1 MEWSKIKNII
11 LVILLAVNLILLGMV
26 SYQEYQSARYDAQT
40 LESAVTLLASNGISV
55 EAELPQPSDLPVL
68 QLELAAPDDQRQE
81 EQVEAVLGGV
91 ENVTDSGGGSRLRY
105 RGAWGD
111 GELSPDGHFSFT
123 LGEGAL
129 PAETDREAQG
139 ALLLAGLGMQ
149 VTLAGRSSQEGQ
161 EVLTYWQVWNGVP
174 VFTCQCTVT
183 YQGDSVVE
191 LSGRRIQGHTSTVS
205 TQSALTVPTVLV
217 RFLTG
222 MTQNGYVCSTITAM
236 TQGYSTALAN
246 NRLTPVWALET
257 DTGRFYI
264 NAVTGAFS
272 RAEE

>member
-11 LVILLAVNLILLGMV
+11 LAILLAVNLILLGMV
-26 SYQEYQSARYDAQT
+26 SYQEYRSARYDAQT

-55 EAELPQPSDLPVL
+55 EAELPEPADLPVL

-91 ENVTDSGGGSRLRY
+91 EDVTDSGGGARLRY
-105 RGAWGD
+105 RGSWGD
-111 GELSPDGHFSFT
+111 GELSPDGRFSFT
-123 LGEGAL
+123 LGEESLA
-129 PAETDREAQG
+129 AEADREAQG
-139 ALLLAGLGMQ
+139 ATLLAGLGMQ
-149 VTLAGRSSQEGQ
+149 VTLAGRSSQDGQ
-161 EVLTYWQVWNGVP
+161 EILTYWQLWNGVP

-183 YQGDSVVE
+183 YQGDSVVA
-191 LSGRRIQGHTSTVS
+191 LSGRRLQGHTTTVS
-205 TQSALTVPTVLV
+205 TQPALTLPTVLV

-222 MTQNGYVCSTITAM
+222 MSENGYVCSAITSM